1 VKSGFVLLSR
11 DAELIAAA
19 LQAAAAVDVE
29 LRLLDDYPVIAATE
43 FLIADPKALID
54 NPTLKPDVLISAEL
68 TDSIW
73 RFAAAYAP
81 AQLIQLPQAAS
92 WFQTWL
98 TNQHLTKSPLIC
110 LRSVSA
116 AAGSSAL
123 AVALGYTAAITQD
136 VVLVDLDHA
145 RSAMSLLSSIDLTNA
160 VSWEQLTNLT
170 GLPAGSALFAG
181 LPSVG
186 KLKLLSFNSLALNN
200 LSLDLIESV
209 IALLREHAQLVVVD
223 LGQLNAGMFRRTQL
237 DQSIL
242 VAPCNLLGVSKLKNQ
257 TTANQIVLRIEPKS
271 GLSKADAQ
279 DYLRIQNLLSYKSD
293 PRFQLDIADSVIP
306 AERKNSELR
315 KIAIK
320 LLAGVNAN

>member
-1 VKSGFVLLSR
+1 MV
-11 DAELIAAA
+11 AAA
-19 LQAAAAVDVE
+19 LQAAAAVDIE
-29 LRLLDDYPVIAATE
+29 LRLSDDYSAISATE

-54 NPTLKPDVLISAEL
+54 NPNLKPDVLVSAEL
-68 TDSIW
+68 TDSLW

-98 TNQHLTKSPLIC
+98 INQHLTKSPLMC

-123 AVALGYTAAITQD
+123 AVALGYTAAIKQD

-170 GLPAGSALFAG
+170 GLPAGLALFTG
-181 LPSVG
+181 LPSIG
-186 KLKLLSFNSLALNN
+186 RLKLLSFSSLN
-200 LSLDLIESV
+200 LASISLDLIESV
-209 IALLREHAQLVVVD
+209 IALLREHTQLVVVD
-223 LGQLNAGMFRRTQL
+223 LGQFNTQMFRRTQF

-242 VAPCNLLGVSKLKNQ
+242 VAPCNLLGVSKLKTQ
-257 TTANQIVLRIEPKS
+257 TTTNKIVLRVEPKS

-279 DYLRIQNLLSYKSD
+279 DYLGIQNLLSYKSD

-315 KIAIK
+315 KISTK
-320 LLAGVNAN
+320 LLVGVNVN

>member
-11 DAELIAAA
+11 DGELIAAA
-19 LQAAAAVDVE
+19 LQAAAAVDIE
-29 LRLLDDYPVIAATE
+29 LRLLDDYPVISATE

-81 AQLIQLPQAAS
+81 AQLIQLPQATS

-123 AVALGYTAAITQD
+123 AVALGYTAAIRQD

-145 RSAMSLLSSIDLTNA
+145 RSAMSLLSSIDLTGA

-181 LPSVG
+181 LPNVG
-186 KLKLLSFNSLALNN
+186 KLKLLSFGSLNITN

-209 IALLREHAQLVVVD
+209 IALLREQAQLVVVD
-223 LGQLNAGMFRRTQL
+223 LGQLNAGMFHRTQL
-237 DQSIL
+237 DKSIL
-242 VAPCNLLGVSKLKNQ
+242 VAPCNLLGVSKLKTQ
-257 TTANQIVLRIEPKS
+257 STTNQIVLRVEAKS

-279 DYLRIQNLLSYKSD
+279 DYLQIDNLLSYKSD

-315 KIAIK
+315 KIATK

>member
-11 DAELIAAA
+11 DGELIAVA
-19 LQAAAAVDVE
+19 LQAAAAVDIE
-29 LRLLDDYPVIAATE
+29 LRLLDDYPVISATE

-81 AQLIQLPQAAS
+81 AQLIQLPQATS

-98 TNQHLTKSPLIC
+98 TNQHLTKSPLIS

-123 AVALGYTAAITQD
+123 AVALGYTAAIRQD

-145 RSAMSLLSSIDLTNA
+145 RSAMSLLSSIDLTGA

-181 LPSVG
+181 LPNVG
-186 KLKLLSFNSLALNN
+186 KLKLLSFGSLNITN

-209 IALLREHAQLVVVD
+209 IALLREQAQLVVVD
-223 LGQLNAGMFRRTQL
+223 LGQLNAGMFHRTQL
-237 DQSIL
+237 DKSIL
-242 VAPCNLLGVSKLKNQ
+242 VAPCNLLGVSKLKTQ
-257 TTANQIVLRIEPKS
+257 STTNQIVLRVEAKS

-279 DYLRIQNLLSYKSD
+279 DYLQIDNLLSYKSD

-315 KIAIK
+315 KIATK